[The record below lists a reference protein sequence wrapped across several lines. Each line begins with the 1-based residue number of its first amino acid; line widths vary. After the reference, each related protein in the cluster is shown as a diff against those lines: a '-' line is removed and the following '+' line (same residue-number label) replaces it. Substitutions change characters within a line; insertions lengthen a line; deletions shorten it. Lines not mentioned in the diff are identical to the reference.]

1 MELFI
6 PSLVALL
13 LGAVVFFALLPQM
26 SPYALGSLAIVLC
39 VVGIY
44 YHYTKFPY
52 EYSSSQLKF
61 MLQDIAPFAMLG
73 ASIIGLLVVIM
84 LFFGN
89 SAPSVGSILPAMPE
103 MPEMP
108 NMPNMPNMMNMPNI
122 LPANNSNKG
131 MFNLS
136 GNNAKRNNIAS
147 TNFKIT

>member
-26 SPYALGSLAIVLC
+26 SPYALGLSAIVLC

-52 EYSSSQLKF
+52 EYSSSQFKF
-61 MLQDIAPFAMLG
+61 LLQDIAPFAMLG

-103 MPEMP
+103 MPA
-108 NMPNMPNMMNMPNI
+108 MPNMPNMMNMPNI